1 MYHGCMDDYPITTL
15 ICCHQ
20 SLPSGANL
28 ALLDWVQK
36 ADKSKIRI
44 IVLLPLPNPT
54 LSRKFK
60 DAGCT
65 VWVGFFA
72 NPLRHTAHR
81 NAKRKITDFAQLM
94 MYFLVNW
101 ASMLIVYH
109 RIRKSNVAIIHSN
122 SFAVPFGAEL
132 ALRLGI
138 PHVWHVREFMEQDHH
153 IQHRDPAK
161 IAQLANYSHAIFI
174 SPMVEK
180 VISSQYTFRSSKTL
194 LDRVELEQSYVRT
207 RSFMEDGTC
216 RMLIAGTIM
225 ESKGQADAV
234 RATIKLHRLGYQ
246 VDLNIC
252 GQGDLSTISQ
262 FLNTET
268 NGYIHY
274 LGQKDDL
281 VELRKNEDIALVC
294 SRNEAFGRVT
304 IESMFYE
311 NVVIGA
317 NAGYT
322 KELIRNG
329 ENGFLYNPEGI
340 NDLASV
346 LQQCINNPQRVG
358 QIIANAKAF
367 SGPFAQD
374 ISPAIIDYYQH
385 ILNTPKP

>member
-1 MYHGCMDDYPITTL
+1 MYHECMDDYPITTL

-20 SLPSGANL
+20 SLLTGANL
-28 ALLDWVQK
+28 ALLDWIQK
-36 ADKSKIRI
+36 ADKSKIHV

-72 NPLRHTAHR
+72 NPLKHTAHR
-81 NAKRKITDFAQLM
+81 NLKRKITDLAQLM
-94 MYFLVNW
+94 MSFLVNW
-101 ASMLIVYH
+101 ASMLIVFH
-109 RIRKSNVAIIHSN
+109 RIRKSKVEIIHSN

-132 ALRLGI
+132 AFRLGI

-153 IQHRDPAK
+153 IQHRNSVR

-174 SPMVEK
+174 SPIVEK
-180 VISSQYTFRSSKTL
+180 AVSPRYAFRSSKTI
-194 LDRVELEQSYVRT
+194 LDRVELEQSYVKT

-216 RMLIAGTIM
+216 RIIIAGTIM

-234 RATIKLHRLGYQ
+234 RATIELHRLGYP

-252 GQGDLSTISQ
+252 GKGDLSTISQ

-274 LGQKDDL
+274 LGQRNDL
-281 VELRKNEDIALVC
+281 VELRKNEDISLVC

-322 KELIRNG
+322 KELIHNG
-329 ENGFLYNPEGI
+329 ENGFLYNPEDI
-340 NDLASV
+340 NDLVSV
-346 LQQCINNPQRVG
+346 LQQCINNPQQVG
-358 QIIANAKAF
+358 QIIANARAF
-367 SGPFAQD
+367 SDPFAQD
-374 ISPAIIDYYQH
+374 ISSTIIDYYKQ
-385 ILNTPKP
+385 ILNAPRP